1 MSATS
6 GGGRRVAPRK
16 APRKTTRGRGRSDR
30 SAVTALVLLAVA
42 ALAVALTQ
50 GAEPADS
57 AGGSQ
62 GALVDRT
69 QLACPSTSLPDMSG
83 PGVRVRAVAG
93 LVKTDDGEPLG
104 ESGRV
109 GSGVVGEQPTPLD
122 LRRGNTTSLDS
133 AAQGPYVDAEG
144 ERAAGLFGFRTDESS
159 GAGAVGACVSPRS
172 SWWFTG
178 LGADLDHSSQLVLTN
193 LDPGPAVVDLRVF
206 GPEGEIDT
214 IGTRG
219 VTVAPGEATTFSLA
233 DVAPQTAEAMVSVQA
248 SRGRVAVA
256 ASDRYAARPAAPVG
270 YEWVGDAVRPSR
282 TVRLAG
288 VPAAANGRTLVVG
301 NPSDSEALVEVEV
314 AGSGGSFVPTE
325 LEEVSVTPGTV
336 ETVDLADVLPE
347 REAVAVRVRAQV
359 PVTASLRAT
368 SRSDVTYAGTASPL
382 LGQATAPVP
391 GRGRT
396 TIQLSAGATEAAAR
410 VEGFRADGRSTGSD
424 QVELAATSTGTWRPD
439 RGSAYVVVT
448 PVEGSV
454 FGAAVYDG
462 DAGLSS
468 LPLRVVPI
476 RVRLPE
482 VVPGP

>member
-1 MSATS
+1 MSGTS
-6 GGGRRVAPRK
+6 GGGRRVAARK
-16 APRKTTRGRGRSDR
+16 APRERARADR
-30 SAVTALVLLAVA
+30 TAVTAFVLLAVA
-42 ALAVALTQ
+42 ALAVTLTR
-50 GAEPADS
+50 GAPSTEPA
-57 AGGSQ
+57 GGTE

-83 PGVRVRAVAG
+83 PGVRARAVAG
-93 LVKTDDGEPLG
+93 LAATDDAGEPLG
-104 ESGRV
+104 DSGEV
-109 GSGVVGEQPTPLD
+109 GSALVGEDPAPLD
-122 LRRGNTTSLDS
+122 LRRGQVAPLDS
-133 AAQGPYVDAEG
+133 ADQGPYLDADG
-144 ERAAGLFGFRTDESS
+144 DLAAGLFGFRTDESS
-159 GAGAVGACVSPRS
+159 GAGAVGACVAPRS

-193 LDPGPAVVDLRVF
+193 LDPGPAVIDLRVF

-233 DVAPQTAEAMVSVQA
+233 DVAPQTTEAMVAVQA

-256 ASDRYAARPAAPVG
+256 VSDRYAARPAAPVG

-288 VPAAANGRTLVVG
+288 VPASSAGRTLVVG

-314 AGSGGSFVPTE
+314 AGRDGSFVPTE
-325 LEEVSVTPGTV
+325 LEGVSVSPGTV
-336 ETVDLADVLPE
+336 ETVDLADVLPR

-359 PVTASLRAT
+359 PVTAALRAT
-368 SRSDVTYAGTASPL
+368 SRSDVTYANVATPL
-382 LGQATAPVP
+382 VGQAAAPVP

-396 TIQLSAGATEAAAR
+396 TIQLSAGATDAVAR
-410 VEGFRADGRSTGSD
+410 VEGFRADGDSTGSE
-424 QVELAATSTGTWRPD
+424 QVELAATSTATWRPA
-439 RGSAYVVVT
+439 RETAYVVVT
-448 PVEGSV
+448 PDEGAV

-468 LPLRVVPI
+468 LPLRSLPI